1 MLTRRHFQPIKS
13 TLYQPIKSLSC
24 EHQFESRPKEL
35 PFEFQHGKYVVMVKN
50 TESMRTFDLFSDLV
64 SEILLKLTSAS
75 VNYNPD
81 LSVEHVYYV
90 KLLFVFSS
98 DTVIDFIYF
107 SDIRLSSM

>member
-1 MLTRRHFQPIKS
+1 MITVELTNKMSFH
-13 TLYQPIKSLSC
+13 
-24 EHQFESRPKEL
+24 
-35 PFEFQHGKYVVMVKN
+35 
-50 TESMRTFDLFSDLV
+50 LFTDLV

-75 VNYNPD
+75 VNFYPE

-107 SDIRLSSM
+107 SDIRLSSMQIKSAFSVA

>member
-1 MLTRRHFQPIKS
+1 
-13 TLYQPIKSLSC
+13 
-24 EHQFESRPKEL
+24 
-35 PFEFQHGKYVVMVKN
+35 
-50 TESMRTFDLFSDLV
+50 MRTFDLFSDLV

-81 LSVEHVYYV
+81 LSAEHVYYV